1 VHSTAGGPGLSD
13 ETDIP
18 ALLTEA
24 LEIGRAA
31 AGEGEVAHYIP
42 ELAKSDPSHVG
53 IAVATVDGG
62 RYQVGDAEVPFT
74 FQSVSK
80 VFSLALVLREHGPAV
95 LDEMACEPS
104 GDAFHSIVRLEEEQ
118 GRPRNPYI
126 NAGAILVS
134 GLLPGSDPVA
144 KAGSLQGFLGEVCDG
159 ADFTVDDDVFS
170 SEVATGYRNRALA
183 NYLRHFG
190 LLDDPQQA
198 VETYFRQCSISLDAV
213 RLARIG
219 LFLANRGVDPVSG
232 QTVLRRED
240 NRAVVSQMAM
250 CGLYDDVG
258 RFAIDVGV
266 PAKSGVSGA
275 ILAVVPDR
283 MSITAFGPALGP
295 KGNST
300 AALAALAHLSS
311 RLDLSLY

>member
-1 VHSTAGGPGLSD
+1 MSD
-13 ETDIP
+13 DTDIE
-18 ALLTEA
+18 ALLEEA
-24 LEIGRAA
+24 LEVGRAA
-31 AGEGEVAHYIP
+31 AGAGEVAHYIP

-53 IAVATVDGG
+53 IAIATVDGG
-62 RYQVGDAEVPFT
+62 RYEVGDARVPFT

-80 VFSLALVLREHGPAV
+80 VFSLALVLREHGPEV

-134 GLLPGSDPVA
+134 GLLPGGDPVA
-144 KAGSLQGFLGEVCDG
+144 KVASLQSFLGEVGDG
-159 ADFTVDDDVFS
+159 AEFRVDDEVFN
-170 SEVATGYRNRALA
+170 SEVETGYRNRALA

-232 QTVLRRED
+232 ETVLARAD
-240 NRAVVSQMAM
+240 NRVLVSQMAM

-300 AALAALAHLSS
+300 AALAALAHLSR